1 MKASAG
7 VSICLFSL
15 FFFFFLAFSSC
26 RVRGTHNLFS
36 RIGHIKRHVLVDM
49 FQNTGVWH
57 RDMGCY
63 GMDYNGIGGLLRLAG
78 SSKVCKVV
86 LSA

>member
-7 VSICLFSL
+7 VSICLFS
-15 FFFFFLAFSSC
+15 FFFAFSSC

-36 RIGHIKRHVLVDM
+36 RIDHIKRHVLVDM
-49 FQNTGVWH
+49 FQNTGVQWD